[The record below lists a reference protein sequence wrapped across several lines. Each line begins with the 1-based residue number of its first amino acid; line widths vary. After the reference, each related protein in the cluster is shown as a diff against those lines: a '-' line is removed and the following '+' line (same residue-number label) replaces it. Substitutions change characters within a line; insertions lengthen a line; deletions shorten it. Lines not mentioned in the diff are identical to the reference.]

1 MANYKHGVYISETGT
16 SLIPTVRV
24 ESALPFVVGTAPI
37 NQVAVGSR
45 KINEPVL
52 INSYA
57 EAVKYF
63 GFEAAQ
69 VFNAKGDK
77 KFAHGLC
84 EFMYA
89 NFNFYGIVPCIF
101 VNVLDPSKHK
111 TALTENTYTLED
123 GTVTIKTLGIIA
135 ESLAITATVES
146 ETRTYVAG
154 TDYETA
160 FDEDGYL
167 VINSLLD
174 GSTYKLPDSITVN
187 GYKIDVSLVTKADI
201 IGGIDSTTGKRK
213 GLELMNEVYPKFSLV
228 PTLILAPGFS
238 SDPEVAAIMAAKAV
252 IVNGNFRAMALC
264 DAPANEDVQVYS
276 SVPKWKKNNN
286 LVLTQQV
293 LCWPMVRNTE
303 TLYHASVH
311 LAGVIGVTDNA
322 YGGVPYCSPSNKNA
336 SITGLCLE
344 DGSEVVFGNEEANY
358 LNGQGIITFLN
369 FAKGWTFW
377 GNRTCCYPGNTD
389 PKDAFIPVRR
399 MFQWVGN
406 TIILTIFQKV
416 DEPGNRR
423 LIETIVNSLN
433 VWLNSLV
440 ARQQL
445 LGARVLFREEDNPTT
460 ELMDGIYHFK
470 VFMTPPSPAEDLEFN
485 LEIDTGY
492 YDTLFG

>member
-1 MANYKHGVYISETGT
+1 MANYKHGVYIRETGT

-37 NQVAVGSR
+37 NQIATGSR

-77 KFAHGLC
+77 KFTHGLS

-101 VNVLDPSKHK
+101 VNVLDPSVHK
-111 TALTENTYTLED
+111 AAVEAQ
-123 GTVTIKTLGIIA
+123 TVTIKDGSGTLKILGVLA
-135 ESLAITATVES
+135 ETLVVTNGQTGDDLH
-146 ETRTYVAG
+146 TYAAV

-167 VINSLLD
+167 VINWIGVEIPSD
-174 GSTYKLPDSITVN
+174 VTVS
-187 GYKIDVSLVTKADI
+187 GYKIDPSLVTKADI
-201 IGGIDSTTGKRK
+201 IGGINASTGKRK
-213 GLELMNEVYPKFSLV
+213 GLELINEVYPKFSLV
-228 PTLILAPGFS
+228 PTLVLAPGFS
-238 SDPEVAAIMAAKAV
+238 SDPEVAAIMGAKA
-252 IVNGNFRAMALC
+252 ILINGNFRAMALC
-264 DAPANEDVQVYS
+264 DAPADSNVPVYS
-276 SVPKWKKNNN
+276 SVPEWKKNNN

-311 LAGVIGVTDNA
+311 LAGVIGVTDNDN
-322 YGGVPYCSPSNKNA
+322 GGVPYCSPSNKNA
-336 SITGLCLE
+336 SITGLCLD
-344 DGSEVVFGNEEANY
+344 DGTEVVFGNEEANY
-358 LNGQGIITFLN
+358 LNGQGIVTLLN
-369 FAKGWTFW
+369 FAKGWTIW
-377 GNRTCCYPGNTD
+377 GNRTCCYPGVTD
-389 PKDAFIPVRR
+389 PKDAWIAVRR

-406 TIILTIFQKV
+406 TIVLTTWQKV

-423 LIETIVNSLN
+423 LIETVVNSIN
-433 VWLNSLV
+433 QWLNSLV
-440 ARQQL
+440 ARGQL
-445 LGARVLFREEDNPTT
+445 LGGRCLFREEDNPTI

-470 VFMTPPSPAEDLEFN
+470 VFMTPPSPAEDMEFN
-485 LEIDTGY
+485 LEIDTEY
-492 YDTLFG
+492 YSTLFG

>member
-24 ESALPFVVGTAPI
+24 ESALPFVVGTAPV
-37 NQVAVGSR
+37 NQIAAADR

-69 VFNAKGDK
+69 SFNANGDK
-77 KFAHGLC
+77 KFNYSLC

-101 VNVLDPSKHK
+101 VNVLDPATHK
-111 TALTENTYTLED
+111 TAVSATELTLED
-123 GTVTIKTLGIIA
+123 DAAKLAVLGVIA
-135 ESLAITATVES
+135 ETLVVTNGLSDES
-146 ETRTYVAG
+146 AVTYVEG

-167 VINSLLD
+167 IISWI
-174 GSTYKLPDSITVN
+174 GSTVPETVTVS
-187 GYKIDVSLVTKADI
+187 GYKIDPSLVTKNDI
-201 IGGIDSTTGKRK
+201 IGGINSTTGKRK
-213 GLELMNEVYPKFSLV
+213 GLELINEVYPKFSLV
-228 PTLILAPGFS
+228 PTLVLAPGYS
-238 SDPEVAAIMAAKAV
+238 EDPEVAAIMGAKAV
-252 IVNGNFRAMALC
+252 LINGNFRAMALC
-264 DAPANEDVQVYS
+264 DAPADSNAPVYS
-276 SVPKWKKNNN
+276 SVPEWKKNNN

-293 LCWPMVRNTE
+293 LCWPKVRNTE
-303 TLYHASVH
+303 TIYHASVH
-311 LAGVIGVTDNA
+311 LAGVIGITDNS

-336 SITGLCLE
+336 AITGLCLE
-344 DGSEVVFGNEEANY
+344 DGTEVVLGNEEANY
-358 LNGQGIITFLN
+358 LNGQGIVTFLN
-369 FAKGWTFW
+369 FTKGWTAW

-389 PKDAFIPVRR
+389 PKDAWISVRR

-406 TIILTIFQKV
+406 TIVLTTWQKV

-423 LIETIVNSLN
+423 LIETVVNSIN
-433 VWLNSLV
+433 QWLNSLV
-440 ARQQL
+440 ARGQL
-445 LGARVLFREEDNPTT
+445 LGGRCLFREEDNPTI

-470 VFMTPPSPAEDLEFN
+470 VFITPPSPAEDMEFN
-485 LEIDTGY
+485 LEIDTEY
-492 YDTLFG
+492 YSTLFG

>member
-24 ESALPFVVGTAPI
+24 ESALPFVVGTAPV
-37 NQVAVGSR
+37 NQILAANR
-45 KINEPVL
+45 KVNEPVL

-57 EAVKYF
+57 EAVQYF
-63 GFEAAQ
+63 GFEPAQ
-69 VFNAKGDK
+69 EFGTNGDK
-77 KFAHGLC
+77 KFNYSLN

-101 VNVLDPSKHK
+101 VNVLDPSTHK
-111 TALTENTYTLED
+111 AAVAAQ
-123 GTVTIKTLGIIA
+123 TVTISDGEGVVEILGMLP
-135 ESLAITATVES
+135 ESVVVTNG
-146 ETRTYVAG
+146 ETGDDLVTYVGG
-154 TDYETA
+154 TDYELA
-160 FDEDGYL
+160 FNETGYL
-167 VINSLLD
+167 VLNWIS
-174 GSTYKLPDSITVN
+174 STLPATVSVSGN
-187 GYKIDVSLVTKADI
+187 KIDVSAVTKNDI
-201 IGGIDSTTGKRK
+201 IGGINASTGKRK
-213 GLELMNEVYPKFSLV
+213 GLELINEIYPKFSLV
-228 PTLILAPGFS
+228 PTLVLAPGFS
-238 SDPEVAAIMAAKAV
+238 EDPEVAAIMGAKA
-252 IVNGNFRAMALC
+252 ILINGNFRAMALC
-264 DAPANEDVQVYS
+264 DAPADSNIPVYS
-276 SVPKWKKNNN
+276 AVPEWKKNNN

-336 SITGLCLE
+336 SITGLCLD
-344 DGSEVVFGNEEANY
+344 DGTEVVFGNEEANY
-358 LNGQGIITFLN
+358 LNGQGIVTLLN

-406 TIILTIFQKV
+406 TIVLTTWQKV

-423 LIETIVNSLN
+423 LIETVVNSIN
-433 VWLNSLV
+433 QWLNSLV
-440 ARQQL
+440 ARGQL
-445 LGARVLFREEDNPTT
+445 LGGRCLFREEDNPTI

-470 VFMTPPSPAEDLEFN
+470 IFMTPPSPAEDMEFN
-485 LEIDTGY
+485 LEIDTEY
-492 YDTLFG
+492 YSTLFG

>member
-1 MANYKHGVYISETGT
+1 MANYTHGVYISETGT

-37 NQVAVGSR
+37 NQIAAGSR

-77 KFAHGLC
+77 KFTHGLS

-101 VNVLDPSKHK
+101 VNVLDPSVHK
-111 TALTENTYTLED
+111 TAVEAQ
-123 GTVTIKTLGIIA
+123 TVTIKDGSGTLKILGVLA
-135 ESLAITATVES
+135 ETLVVTNGQTGDDLH
-146 ETRTYVAG
+146 TYAAS

-167 VINSLLD
+167 VINWIGVEIPSD
-174 GSTYKLPDSITVN
+174 VSVS
-187 GYKIDVSLVTKADI
+187 GYKIDPSLVTKADI
-201 IGGIDSTTGKRK
+201 IGGINASTGKRK
-213 GLELMNEVYPKFSLV
+213 GLELINEVYPKFSLV
-228 PTLILAPGFS
+228 PTLVLAPGFS
-238 SDPEVAAIMAAKAV
+238 SDPEVAAIMGAKA
-252 IVNGNFRAMALC
+252 ILINGNFRAMALC
-264 DAPANEDVQVYS
+264 DAPADSNVPVYS
-276 SVPKWKKNNN
+276 SVPEWKKNNN

-311 LAGVIGVTDNA
+311 LAGVIGVTDNTN
-322 YGGVPYCSPSNKNA
+322 GGVPYCSPSNKNA
-336 SITGLCLE
+336 SITGLCLD
-344 DGSEVVFGNEEANY
+344 DGTEVVFGNEEANY
-358 LNGQGIITFLN
+358 LNGQGIVTLLN
-369 FAKGWTFW
+369 FAKGWTIW
-377 GNRTCCYPGNTD
+377 GNRTCCYPGVTD
-389 PKDAFIPVRR
+389 PKDAWIAVRR

-406 TIILTIFQKV
+406 TIVLTTWQKV

-423 LIETIVNSLN
+423 LIETVVNSIN
-433 VWLNSLV
+433 QWLNSLV
-440 ARQQL
+440 ARGQL
-445 LGARVLFREEDNPTT
+445 LGGRCLFREEDNPTI

-470 VFMTPPSPAEDLEFN
+470 VFMTPPSPAEDMEFN
-485 LEIDTGY
+485 LEIDTEY
-492 YDTLFG
+492 YSTLFG

>member
-1 MANYKHGVYISETGT
+1 MANYKHGVYIGETGT

-37 NQVAVGSR
+37 NQIAAGSR

-77 KFAHGLC
+77 KFVHGLC

-101 VNVLDPSKHK
+101 VNVLDPATHK
-111 TALTENTYTLED
+111 TAVSATELTLED
-123 GTVTIKTLGIIA
+123 NAAKLAVLGVIA
-135 ESLAITATVES
+135 ETLVVTNGLSDES
-146 ETRTYVAG
+146 AVTYVEG

-160 FDEDGYL
+160 FDEEGYL
-167 VINSLLD
+167 IISWI
-174 GSTYKLPDSITVN
+174 GSTVPETVTVS
-187 GYKIDVSLVTKADI
+187 GYKIDPSLVTKNDI
-201 IGGIDSTTGKRK
+201 IGGINSTTGKRK
-213 GLELMNEVYPKFSLV
+213 GLELINEVYPKFSLV
-228 PTLILAPGFS
+228 PTLVLAPGYS
-238 SDPEVAAIMAAKAV
+238 EDPEVAAIMGAKAV
-252 IVNGNFRAMALC
+252 LINGNFRAMALC
-264 DAPANEDVQVYS
+264 DAPADSNAPVYS
-276 SVPKWKKNNN
+276 SVPEWKKNNN

-293 LCWPMVRNTE
+293 LCWPKVRNTE
-303 TLYHASVH
+303 TIYHASVH
-311 LAGVIGVTDNA
+311 LAGVIGITDNS

-336 SITGLCLE
+336 AITGLCLE
-344 DGSEVVFGNEEANY
+344 DGTEVVLGNEEANY
-358 LNGQGIITFLN
+358 LNGQGIVTFLN
-369 FAKGWTFW
+369 FTKGWTAW

-389 PKDAFIPVRR
+389 PKDAWISVRR

-406 TIILTIFQKV
+406 TIVLTTWQKV

-423 LIETIVNSLN
+423 LIETVVNSIN
-433 VWLNSLV
+433 QWLNSLV
-440 ARQQL
+440 ARGQL
-445 LGARVLFREEDNPTT
+445 LGGRCLFREEDNPTI

-470 VFMTPPSPAEDLEFN
+470 VFITPPSPAEDMEFN
-485 LEIDTGY
+485 LEIDTEY
-492 YDTLFG
+492 YSTLFG

>member
-1 MANYKHGVYISETGT
+1 MANYKHGVYIRETGT

-37 NQVAVGSR
+37 NQIAAGSR

-77 KFAHGLC
+77 KFTHGLS

-101 VNVLDPSKHK
+101 VNVLDPSVHK
-111 TALTENTYTLED
+111 AAVAAQ
-123 GTVTIKTLGIIA
+123 TVTIKDGSDTLKILGVLA
-135 ESLAITATVES
+135 ETLVVTNGQTGDDLH
-146 ETRTYVAG
+146 TYAAG

-167 VINSLLD
+167 VINWIGVEIPSD
-174 GSTYKLPDSITVN
+174 VTVS
-187 GYKIDVSLVTKADI
+187 GYKIDPSLVTKADI
-201 IGGIDSTTGKRK
+201 IGGINASTGKRK
-213 GLELMNEVYPKFSLV
+213 GLELINEVYPKFSLV
-228 PTLILAPGFS
+228 PTLVLAPGFS
-238 SDPEVAAIMAAKAV
+238 SDPEVAAIMGAKA
-252 IVNGNFRAMALC
+252 ILINGNFRAMALC
-264 DAPANEDVQVYS
+264 DAPADSNVPVYS
-276 SVPKWKKNNN
+276 SVPEWKKNNN

-322 YGGVPYCSPSNKNA
+322 NGGVPYCSPSNKNA
-336 SITGLCLE
+336 SITGLCLD
-344 DGSEVVFGNEEANY
+344 DGTEVVFGNEEANY
-358 LNGQGIITFLN
+358 LNGQGIVTLLN
-369 FAKGWTFW
+369 FAKGWTIW
-377 GNRTCCYPGNTD
+377 GNRTCCYPGVTD
-389 PKDAFIPVRR
+389 PKDAWIAVRR

-406 TIILTIFQKV
+406 TIVLTTWQKV

-423 LIETIVNSLN
+423 LIETVVNSIN
-433 VWLNSLV
+433 QWLNSLV
-440 ARQQL
+440 ARGQL
-445 LGARVLFREEDNPTT
+445 LGGRCLFREEDNPTI

-470 VFMTPPSPAEDLEFN
+470 VFMTPPSPAENMEFN
-485 LEIDTGY
+485 LEIDTEY
-492 YDTLFG
+492 YSTLFG

>member
-24 ESALPFVVGTAPI
+24 ESALPFVVGTAPV
-37 NQVAVGSR
+37 NQIAAADR

-69 VFNAKGDK
+69 SFNANGDK
-77 KFAHGLC
+77 KFNYSLC

-101 VNVLDPSKHK
+101 VNVLDPATHK
-111 TALTENTYTLED
+111 TAVSATELTLED
-123 GTVTIKTLGIIA
+123 DAAKLAVLGVIA
-135 ESLAITATVES
+135 ETLVVTNGLSDES
-146 ETRTYVAG
+146 AVTYVEG

-160 FDEDGYL
+160 FDEEGYL
-167 VINSLLD
+167 IISWI
-174 GSTYKLPDSITVN
+174 GSTVPETVTVS
-187 GYKIDVSLVTKADI
+187 GYKIDPSLVTKNDI
-201 IGGIDSTTGKRK
+201 IGGINSTTGKRK
-213 GLELMNEVYPKFSLV
+213 GLELINEVYPKFSLV
-228 PTLILAPGFS
+228 PTLVLAPGYS
-238 SDPEVAAIMAAKAV
+238 EDPEVAAIMGAKAV
-252 IVNGNFRAMALC
+252 LINGNFRAMALC
-264 DAPANEDVQVYS
+264 DAPANSSVQVYS
-276 SVPKWKKNNN
+276 AVPQWKKTNN
-286 LVLTQQV
+286 LILTQQI
-293 LCWPMVRNTE
+293 LCWPKVRNTE
-303 TLYHASVH
+303 TIYHASVH
-311 LAGVIGVTDNA
+311 LAGVIGVTDNT

-358 LNGQGIITFLN
+358 LNGQGIMTFLN
-369 FAKGWTFW
+369 FIKGWTIW

-389 PKDAFIPVRR
+389 PKDAWISVRR

-406 TIILTIFQKV
+406 TIVLTVWQKV

-423 LIETIVNSLN
+423 LIETVVNSIN
-433 VWLNSLV
+433 QWLNSLV
-440 ARQQL
+440 ARGQL
-445 LGARVLFREEDNPTT
+445 LGGRCLFREEDNPTI

-470 VFMTPPSPAEDLEFN
+470 VFMTPPSPAEDMEFN
-485 LEIDTGY
+485 LEIDTDY
-492 YDTLFG
+492 YSTLFG

>member
-1 MANYKHGVYISETGT
+1 MANYKHGVYIRETGT

-37 NQVAVGSR
+37 NQIAAGSR

-77 KFAHGLC
+77 KFTHGLS

-101 VNVLDPSKHK
+101 VNVLDPSVHK
-111 TALTENTYTLED
+111 AAVAAQ
-123 GTVTIKTLGIIA
+123 TVTIKDGSGTLKILGVLA
-135 ESLAITATVES
+135 ETLVVTNGQTGDDLH
-146 ETRTYVAG
+146 TYAAG

-167 VINSLLD
+167 VINWIGVEIPSD
-174 GSTYKLPDSITVN
+174 VTVS
-187 GYKIDVSLVTKADI
+187 GYKIDPSLVTKADI
-201 IGGIDSTTGKRK
+201 IGGINASTGKRK
-213 GLELMNEVYPKFSLV
+213 GLELINEVYPKFSLV
-228 PTLILAPGFS
+228 PTLVLAPGFS
-238 SDPEVAAIMAAKAV
+238 SDPEVAAIMGAKA
-252 IVNGNFRAMALC
+252 ILINGNFRAMALC
-264 DAPANEDVQVYS
+264 DAPADSNVPVYS
-276 SVPKWKKNNN
+276 SVPEWKKNNN

-322 YGGVPYCSPSNKNA
+322 NGGVPYCSPSNKNA
-336 SITGLCLE
+336 SITGLCLD
-344 DGSEVVFGNEEANY
+344 DGTEVVFGIVEANY
-358 LNGQGIITFLN
+358 LNGQGIVTLLN
-369 FAKGWTFW
+369 FAKGWTIW
-377 GNRTCCYPGNTD
+377 GNRTCCYPGVTD
-389 PKDAFIPVRR
+389 PKDAWIAVRR

-406 TIILTIFQKV
+406 TIVLTTWQKV

-423 LIETIVNSLN
+423 LIETVVNSIN
-433 VWLNSLV
+433 QWLNSLV
-440 ARQQL
+440 ARGQL
-445 LGARVLFREEDNPTT
+445 LGGRCLFREEDNPTI

-470 VFMTPPSPAEDLEFN
+470 VFMTPPSPAENMEFN
-485 LEIDTGY
+485 LEIDTEY
-492 YDTLFG
+492 YSTLFG

>member
-1 MANYKHGVYISETGT
+1 MANYKHGVYIRETGT

-37 NQVAVGSR
+37 NQISAGSR

-77 KFAHGLC
+77 KFTHGLS
-84 EFMYA
+84 EFVYA
-89 NFNFYGIVPCIF
+89 DFNFYGIVPCIF
-101 VNVLDPSKHK
+101 VNVLDPSVHK
-111 TALTENTYTLED
+111 AAIEAQ
-123 GTVTIKTLGIIA
+123 TVTIKDGSGTLKILGVLA
-135 ESLAITATVES
+135 ETLVVTNGQTGDDLH
-146 ETRTYVAG
+146 TYAAG

-167 VINSLLD
+167 VINWIGVEIPSD
-174 GSTYKLPDSITVN
+174 VTVS
-187 GYKIDVSLVTKADI
+187 GYKIDPSLVTKADI
-201 IGGIDSTTGKRK
+201 IGGINASTGKRK
-213 GLELMNEVYPKFSLV
+213 GLELINEVYPKFSLV
-228 PTLILAPGFS
+228 PTLVLAPGFS
-238 SDPEVAAIMAAKAV
+238 SDPEVAAIMGAKA
-252 IVNGNFRAMALC
+252 ILINGNFRAMAFC
-264 DAPANEDVQVYS
+264 DAPADSNVPVYS
-276 SVPKWKKNNN
+276 SVPEWKKNNN

-311 LAGVIGVTDNA
+311 LAGVIGVTDNY

-336 SITGLCLE
+336 SITGLCLD
-344 DGSEVVFGNEEANY
+344 DGTEVVFGNEEANY
-358 LNGQGIITFLN
+358 LNGQGIVTLLN
-369 FAKGWTFW
+369 FAKGWTIW
-377 GNRTCCYPGNTD
+377 GNRTCCYPGVTD
-389 PKDAFIPVRR
+389 PKDAWIAVRR

-406 TIILTIFQKV
+406 TIVLTTWQKV

-423 LIETIVNSLN
+423 LIETVVNSIN
-433 VWLNSLV
+433 QWLNSLV
-440 ARQQL
+440 ARGQL
-445 LGARVLFREEDNPTT
+445 LGGRCLFREEDNPTI

-470 VFMTPPSPAEDLEFN
+470 VFMTPPSPAEDMEFN
-485 LEIDTGY
+485 LEIDTEY
-492 YDTLFG
+492 YSTLFG

>member
-37 NQVAVGSR
+37 NQIEAGSR

-101 VNVLDPSKHK
+101 VNVLDPSVHK
-111 TALTENTYTLED
+111 AAVEAQ
-123 GTVTIKTLGIIA
+123 TVTIKDGSGTLNILGVLA
-135 ESLAITATVES
+135 ETLVVTNGQTGDDLV
-146 ETRTYVAG
+146 TYVAG

-160 FDEDGYL
+160 FDENGYL
-167 VINSLLD
+167 VINWI
-174 GSTYKLPDSITVN
+174 GSALPSDVSVS
-187 GYKIDVSLVTKADI
+187 GYKIDPSLVTKADI

-264 DAPANEDVQVYS
+264 DAPANEGVQVYS
-276 SVPKWKKNNN
+276 SVPQWKKNNN
-286 LVLTQQV
+286 LVLTQQI

-358 LNGQGIITFLN
+358 LNGQGIITILN

>member
-1 MANYKHGVYISETGT
+1 MANYKHGVSISETGT

-37 NQVAVGSR
+37 NQIAAADR

-57 EAVKYF
+57 EAVQYF
-63 GFEAAQ
+63 GFEPAQ
-69 VFNAKGDK
+69 VFNADTGDK
-77 KFAHGLC
+77 KFRFSIN

-101 VNVLDPSKHK
+101 VNVLDPSVHK
-111 TALTENTYTLED
+111 SAVEAQTVLIKDGSGVLE
-123 GTVTIKTLGIIA
+123 VLGVLA
-135 ESLAITATVES
+135 ESLVVTNGQTGDDLV
-146 ETRTYVAG
+146 TYVEG

-160 FDEDGYL
+160 FAETGYL
-167 VINSLLD
+167 VINWIGVEIPSD
-174 GSTYKLPDSITVN
+174 VSVS
-187 GYKIDVSLVTKADI
+187 GYKIDPSLVTKANI
-201 IGGIDSTTGKRK
+201 IGGINASTGKRK
-213 GLELMNEVYPKFSLV
+213 GLELINEVYPKFSLV
-228 PTLILAPGFS
+228 PTLVLAPGFS
-238 SDPEVAAIMAAKAV
+238 SDPEVAAIMGAKA
-252 IVNGNFRAMALC
+252 ILINGNFRAMALC
-264 DAPANEDVQVYS
+264 DAPADSNVPVYS
-276 SVPKWKKNNN
+276 SVPEWKKNNN

-336 SITGLCLE
+336 SITGLCLD
-344 DGSEVVFGNEEANY
+344 DGTEVVFGNEEANY
-358 LNGQGIITFLN
+358 LNGQGIVTLLN

-377 GNRTCCYPGNTD
+377 GNRTCCYPGVTD

-406 TIILTIFQKV
+406 TIVLTTWQKV

-423 LIETIVNSLN
+423 LIETVVNSIN
-433 VWLNSLV
+433 QWLNSLV
-440 ARQQL
+440 ARGQL
-445 LGARVLFREEDNPTT
+445 LGGRCLFREEDNPTI

-470 VFMTPPSPAEDLEFN
+470 VFMTPPSPAEDMEFN
-485 LEIDTGY
+485 LEIDTEY
-492 YDTLFG
+492 YSTLFG